1 MNEAYQDFVTKFLSI
16 FLLLL
21 LLSIFLFL
29 KFLIDFVAP
38 IGTLRVNLT
47 LNLVLILTPS
57 VLFEPV
63 TSTIK
68 KSSNQTGKVS
78 KAILSVQNFCLKR
91 IINNT
96 KEILFEEKIAENK
109 NNPKEVL
116 ETLKSLG
123 MPSKGKGAI

>member
-29 KFLIDFVAP
+29 KFLIDSVAP

-57 VLFEPV
+57 VLFETV

-123 MPSKGKGAI
+123 MSSKGKGAI

>member
-1 MNEAYQDFVTKFLSI
+1 MNEAYQDFVTKFSSI

-47 LNLVLILTPS
+47 LNLVLIMTPS
-57 VLFEPV
+57 VLFETV

-68 KSSNQTGKVS
+68 KSTNQTGKVS
-78 KAILSVQNFCLKR
+78 KAILSVQNFYLKR

-123 MPSKGKGAI
+123 MSSKGKGAI

>member
-21 LLSIFLFL
+21 LLLLLLIFLFL

-57 VLFEPV
+57 VLFE
-63 TSTIK
+63 
-68 KSSNQTGKVS
+68 KSNNQIGKLT
-78 KAILSVQNFCLKR
+78 KAILSVQSFCLKR

-96 KEILFEEKIAENK
+96 KEILFEKKLQKIRII
-109 NNPKEVL
+109 
-116 ETLKSLG
+116 LKKSC
-123 MPSKGKGAI
+123 KR

>member
-21 LLSIFLFL
+21 LLLLIFLFL

-38 IGTLRVNLT
+38 TGTLRVNLT

-57 VLFEPV
+57 VLFE
-63 TSTIK
+63 
-68 KSSNQTGKVS
+68 KSNNQIGKLT
-78 KAILSVQNFCLKR
+78 KAILSVQSFCLKR

-123 MPSKGKGAI
+123 MSSKGKGAI

>member
-21 LLSIFLFL
+21 LLLIFLFL

-38 IGTLRVNLT
+38 TGTLRVNLT

-57 VLFEPV
+57 VLFETV

-123 MPSKGKGAI
+123 MSSKGKGAI